1 MNQKTLFKLEY
12 DKIIALLEKEATSFR
27 GGQLCRRLKPM
38 TDINKINTFQEQT
51 AAAFTRIVQKGRIS
65 FWDNGRIF
73 EEFWSTVDRGSANDQ
88 SGENG
93 RF

>member
-1 MNQKTLFKLEY
+1 MPRDVSY
-12 DKIIALLEKEATSFR
+12 
-27 GGQLCRRLKPM
+27 
-38 TDINKINTFQEQT
+38 
-51 AAAFTRIVQKGRIS
+51 S

-93 RF
+93 RFKAEAEEEIQLQLDL